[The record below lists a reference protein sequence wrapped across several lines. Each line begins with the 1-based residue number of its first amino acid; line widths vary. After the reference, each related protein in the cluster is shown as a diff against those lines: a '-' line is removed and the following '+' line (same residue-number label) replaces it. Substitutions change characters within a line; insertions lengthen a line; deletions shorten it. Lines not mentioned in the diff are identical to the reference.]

1 MSIALNELTISFIVL
16 YMMLSGVSMVPPVI
30 TKTRYWVTWWDY
42 VYPFVG
48 MPLWFFLWFLLSWL
62 KVGPGVST
70 TNFAFEVFCILILS
84 VTAPWMRY
92 YLAFAKSKASR
103 VISLS
108 LTFVPIIVTVL
119 FRFYMPLLPE

>member
-1 MSIALNELTISFIVL
+1 MSIAINELTISFIVL
-16 YMMLSGVSMVPPVI
+16 YMMLTGVSLVPPVI

-48 MPLWFFLWFLLSWL
+48 MPLWFLLWFLLSWL

-84 VTAPWMRY
+84 VATPWMRY
-92 YLAFAKSKASR
+92 YLAYSKSRTTA
-103 VISLS
+103 VISFC
-108 LTFVPIIVTVL
+108 LTFVPIIVTVF
-119 FRFYMPLLPE
+119 FRFCMPLLPE